1 MAETEDERIMANDI
15 VVRRVDSGSDFKA
28 FLKFPWKIY
37 RNDPNWVPPIE
48 RDIRDRLDKKRNPFF
63 EHADREIFLA
73 FRDGE
78 VAGRIVAVLDENHN
92 SFHEEKI
99 VFFGL
104 FESLNDPD
112 VACAL
117 LDAAASWGRE
127 RGMTALRGPVNLSL
141 NEECAFLLEG
151 FDSPPVIM
159 MPYNP
164 PYYLKLMEECG
175 LSKIMDL
182 YAYLITRDAVLPPK
196 AAEIVRNLRETS
208 GITVRAIDMKNL
220 KEEAKKIKYVYNNAW
235 EKNWGFVLWTEK
247 EMDHMVQN
255 LKALAD
261 PNIILIAEDKGR
273 PVGFGFG
280 FPNYNEIFI
289 KLNGKLTPW
298 NMARIL
304 LGRRKIRSMRAPVFG
319 ILKEYRMTGLSY
331 LLFDEIVRRGK
342 ARGYEWCEMSWMLEN
357 NDAINRFSLSVG
369 AKVYKKY
376 RIYQKTIA

>member
-1 MAETEDERIMANDI
+1 MGNNI
-15 VVRRVDSGSDFKA
+15 VIRRVDSGADFKA
-28 FLKFPWKIY
+28 FLKLPWRVYK
-37 RNDPNWVPPIE
+37 NDRNWVPPIE
-48 RDIRDRLDKKRNPFF
+48 SDIRNRLDKKKNPFF
-63 EHADREIFLA
+63 EHADRELFLA
-73 FRDGE
+73 HRDGE
-78 VAGRIVAVLDENHN
+78 VVGRIVAILDENHN
-92 SFHEEKI
+92 AFHEEKI

-104 FESLNDPD
+104 YESIDDPE
-112 VACAL
+112 VARAL

-164 PYYLKLMEECG
+164 PYYLKLMEDCG
-175 LSKIMDL
+175 LAKAMDL
-182 YAYLITRDAVLPPK
+182 YAYAITRDVKLPPK
-196 AAEIVRNLRETS
+196 VEEILREIRKKS
-208 GITVRAIDMKNL
+208 SITVRAVNMKDL
-220 KEEAKKIKYVYNNAW
+220 KGEAEKFKYVYNNAW

-261 PNIILIAEDKGR
+261 PNIILLAEDRGR

-280 FPNYNEIFI
+280 LPNYNEVLI

-319 ILKEYRMTGLSY
+319 ILKEYRMSGLSY

-376 RIYQKTIA
+376 RIYQKSIA

>member
-1 MAETEDERIMANDI
+1 MNGSPA
-15 VVRRVDSGSDFKA
+15 VRKAASKSDFKK
-28 FLKFPWKIY
+28 FLSFPWTIY
-37 RNDPNWVPPIE
+37 KNDPNWVPPIE
-48 RDIRDRLDKKRNPFF
+48 NDIRGRLDKKKNPFF

-73 FRDGE
+73 FRGGK
-78 VAGRIVAVLDENHN
+78 VAGRIIAIVDDNHN

-104 FESLNDPD
+104 YESVDD
-112 VACAL
+112 IGVARAL
-117 LDAAASWGRE
+117 LEAAAAWGRE
-127 RGMTALRGPVNLSL
+127 RGMDTLRGPVNLSL

-159 MPYNP
+159 MPYTP
-164 PYYLKLMEECG
+164 PYYLKLMEDCG
-175 LSKIMDL
+175 LAKAMDL
-182 YAYLITRDAVLPPK
+182 YAYRITKDVVLPPK
-196 AAEIVRNLRETS
+196 IRELLRDMREKST
-208 GITVRAIDMKNL
+208 ITVRSINMRKL
-220 KEEAKKIKYVYNNAW
+220 KEEAEKIKYVYNNAW

-255 LKALAD
+255 LKTLAD

-280 FPNYNEIFI
+280 FPNYNEILI
-289 KLNGKLTPW
+289 KLNGKLNPW

-304 LGRRKIRSMRAPVFG
+304 LARRKIRSMRAPVFG
-319 ILKEYRMTGLSY
+319 ILKEYRLSGLSY
-331 LLFDEIVRRGK
+331 LLFDEIVRRGV
-342 ARGYEWCEMSWMLEN
+342 ARGYEWCEMSWMLES

-376 RIYQKTIA
+376 RIYQKSIA

>member
-1 MAETEDERIMANDI
+1 MGNNI
-15 VVRRVDSGSDFKA
+15 VVRTVRSGADFKA
-28 FLKFPWKIY
+28 FLRLPWRIY
-37 RNDPNWVPPIE
+37 RNDRNWVPPIE
-48 RDIRDRLDKKRNPFF
+48 RDIRDRLDKKKNPFF

-73 FRDGE
+73 LRDGE
-78 VAGRIVAVLDENHN
+78 AVGRIVAVLDENHN

-104 FESLNDPD
+104 YESLNDPEI
-112 VACAL
+112 ARAL
-117 LDAAASWGRE
+117 LEAAAAWGRE
-127 RGMTALRGPVNLSL
+127 RGMDTLRGPVNLSL

-164 PYYLKLMEECG
+164 PFYLNLMEDCG
-175 LSKIMDL
+175 LVKAMDL
-182 YAYLITRDAVLPPK
+182 YAYLITKDVVLPPK
-196 AAEIVRNLRETS
+196 IQGLLRDMRENST
-208 GITVRAIDMKNL
+208 ITVRPINMRKL
-220 KEEAKKIKYVYNNAW
+220 KDEAEKIKYIYNNAW
-235 EKNWGFVLWTEK
+235 EKNWGFVLWTGK
-247 EMDHMVQN
+247 EMDHMIRN
-255 LKALAD
+255 LKSLAD

-280 FPNYNEIFI
+280 FPNYNEILI

-304 LGRRKIRSMRAPVFG
+304 LARRKIRSMRAPVFG
-319 ILKEYRMTGLSY
+319 ILKEYRLSGLSY

-357 NDAINRFSLSVG
+357 NDAINRFSRSVG
-369 AKVYKKY
+369 AKVYKEY
-376 RIYQKTIA
+376 RIYQKSIA